1 MVDPTQEV
9 TATQSGDGDSGI
21 APQTPSKNSL
31 SWTLFLKELHRV
43 IAEFDIF
50 RKQDCLLVWADALTD
65 IVRRLLKASNLL
77 YANSDLLKNMEFR
90 KERQRAVSS
99 LARLVYLS
107 KLSSFPFP
115 PNNIE
120 QRTRKQAL
128 VLIQHIQYLV
138 LMLDTHNLDLNTSS
152 QTDAEDAQFPDY
164 FGMCKPLPSLADD
177 PAIATAVL
185 EEMTPATALT
195 KQVLPFK
202 KSFVYLDR
210 DDFVQTL
217 DYLSA
222 HIVKTVATLLGC
234 IMKDTESLLASST
247 DLLRTLGWSGQIL
260 CLVESLIDPAAA
272 QSPPSPTAPGPT
284 AEPPKPESPLLPK
297 EIAKLYSSFEELL
310 RVSEACC
317 KARDNHNNSQL
328 MNAVIAILQASE
340 ETCMGLKSALTEADS
355 FRTLTQTFQHLL
367 ANSAYLRHTPLADMK
382 LKLNGFY
389 QNYAKATVVARV
401 SGQLPTPA
409 VSSTTLSS
417 SPPQLKSHTRRSST
431 ENEFRKS
438 NPPME
443 TSLPT
448 PPHHES
454 ALGQSPDDSFSTYSQ
469 STYTT
474 AGDGFHYMPPKIN
487 TATAPHEAPT
497 TDDLTERKSS
507 FTNFAFPFMRRMR
520 SRQDLADTGGR
531 KRLDPVNTNHNF
543 VLPSPESPLQPNEH
557 WLLKHYSVTG
567 NHMPLVSNPPTP
579 PLPEVRRMRSDA
591 GLAGYTAPAAPPNPA
606 GMVSSTHVGPPLGAI
621 GANSRAISTTGV
633 RVNRQRSLDT
643 LTALSVPR
651 ASKTLPDV
659 QEEHIKPWFM
669 SYDYHHDDIT
679 FNEHGQIITGTMEA
693 LVERLTLHDCSV
705 DSEYISTFLLTFRSF
720 CTPIR
725 FLDILMTRF
734 HLTPPEELTD
744 SEHAEWAQQKKI
756 PVRLRVINV
765 IKTWLESYFFDD
777 EDVACIQPLHEFIES
792 TLRDT
797 MSSSANRLA
806 QLVESKQDCL
816 NPDSSCAPA
825 RLTKSK
831 SIDRMLAAA
840 YASIPDTPPPSP
852 RLQRSI
858 LHSLLDGLPISI
870 YDIEPLEIARQLTL
884 MDGRLF
890 GAIRPHELIGQE
902 FSKKDLSTATNVRA
916 MTARSNRITA
926 WVVVSVLSEPELK
939 RRASALKY
947 FLKVADALL
956 ILNNYNTL
964 MAVACGLV
972 YSAIS
977 RLHLTW
983 KSLSGKYA
991 TLMKTLDSITD
1002 PDRNFAT
1009 YRARIRQQPPPCL
1022 PFLGVYL
1029 TDLTFTDD
1037 GNQTFRRQ
1045 SSADRL
1051 AAWCQRHDTQSVSS
1065 DLASLSHDGDSVS
1078 NLSVDTSNTAEES
1091 PKSFINFHKY
1101 FQTVRII
1108 KEIQGFQVPYN
1119 LKDVPE
1125 LQQHLLGD
1133 FERCFAHFEPASLY
1147 DISLRLEPRKNSTI
1161 RPTPLVA
1168 PQPTQPSASLLS
1180 QLHLTS
1186 STTNLVA
1193 SNQPSQPPTV
1203 PTPPFLRGPGIRRN
1217 TMESNRSQSSQ
1228 AINEMVKHHSSLQP
1242 SSSLTSSKSTTNFA
1256 DLSAQASATTSHSNV
1271 PFSTMRRQGSNVAG
1285 ASASVVSN
1293 RGLAFGFMS

>member
-1 MVDPTQEV
+1 
-9 TATQSGDGDSGI
+9 
-21 APQTPSKNSL
+21 
-31 SWTLFLKELHRV
+31 
-43 IAEFDIF
+43 
-50 RKQDCLLVWADALTD
+50 
-65 IVRRLLKASNLL
+65 
-77 YANSDLLKNMEFR
+77 
-90 KERQRAVSS
+90 
-99 LARLVYLS
+99 
-107 KLSSFPFP
+107 
-115 PNNIE
+115 
-120 QRTRKQAL
+120 
-128 VLIQHIQYLV
+128 
-138 LMLDTHNLDLNTSS
+138 
-152 QTDAEDAQFPDY
+152 
-164 FGMCKPLPSLADD
+164 
-177 PAIATAVL
+177 
-185 EEMTPATALT
+185 
-195 KQVLPFK
+195 
-202 KSFVYLDR
+202 
-210 DDFVQTL
+210 
-217 DYLSA
+217 
-222 HIVKTVATLLGC
+222 
-234 IMKDTESLLASST
+234 
-247 DLLRTLGWSGQIL
+247 
-260 CLVESLIDPAAA
+260 
-272 QSPPSPTAPGPT
+272 
-284 AEPPKPESPLLPK
+284 
-297 EIAKLYSSFEELL
+297 
-310 RVSEACC
+310 
-317 KARDNHNNSQL
+317 
-328 MNAVIAILQASE
+328 
-340 ETCMGLKSALTEADS
+340 
-355 FRTLTQTFQHLL
+355 
-367 ANSAYLRHTPLADMK
+367 
-382 LKLNGFY
+382 
-389 QNYAKATVVARV
+389 
-401 SGQLPTPA
+401 
-409 VSSTTLSS
+409 
-417 SPPQLKSHTRRSST
+417 
-431 ENEFRKS
+431 
-438 NPPME
+438 
-443 TSLPT
+443 
-448 PPHHES
+448 
-454 ALGQSPDDSFSTYSQ
+454 
-469 STYTT
+469 
-474 AGDGFHYMPPKIN
+474 
-487 TATAPHEAPT
+487 
-497 TDDLTERKSS
+497 
-507 FTNFAFPFMRRMR
+507 
-520 SRQDLADTGGR
+520 
-531 KRLDPVNTNHNF
+531 
-543 VLPSPESPLQPNEH
+543 
-557 WLLKHYSVTG
+557 
-567 NHMPLVSNPPTP
+567 
-579 PLPEVRRMRSDA
+579 
-591 GLAGYTAPAAPPNPA
+591 
-606 GMVSSTHVGPPLGAI
+606 
-621 GANSRAISTTGV
+621 
-633 RVNRQRSLDT
+633 
-643 LTALSVPR
+643 
-651 ASKTLPDV
+651 
-659 QEEHIKPWFM
+659 KPWFM

-816 NPDSSCAPA
+816 NPDSS
-825 RLTKSK
+825 S
-831 SIDRMLAAA
+831 

-1045 SSADRL
+1045 SSADR
-1051 AAWCQRHDTQSVSS
+1051 
-1065 DLASLSHDGDSVS
+1065 
-1078 NLSVDTSNTAEES
+1078 NTAEES

-1147 DISLRLEPRKNSTI
+1147 DISLRLEPRK
-1161 RPTPLVA
+1161 
-1168 PQPTQPSASLLS
+1168 
-1180 QLHLTS
+1180 
-1186 STTNLVA
+1186 
-1193 SNQPSQPPTV
+1193 
-1203 PTPPFLRGPGIRRN
+1203 
-1217 TMESNRSQSSQ
+1217 
-1228 AINEMVKHHSSLQP
+1228 
-1242 SSSLTSSKSTTNFA
+1242 
-1256 DLSAQASATTSHSNV
+1256 
-1271 PFSTMRRQGSNVAG
+1271 
-1285 ASASVVSN
+1285 
-1293 RGLAFGFMS
+1293 